1 MRRVSDIAPMR
12 STESMK
18 SYPRYLDWIR
28 YLSAWL
34 LFTYGLSK
42 LAGVQFTLHQD
53 IAQRPIGS
61 LSGFQLTWYYYSYSH
76 VYASILGLTQLAGA
90 AMLLFRKT
98 ALLGAAIMTPIMA
111 NILMINLFFNIA
123 VGAECTAAFIFASM
137 LALLWRDRAAL
148 VRLFWSQ
155 QAAEPVSSRKFH
167 RSMAALVVLVVVAQV
182 VFSVLYSL
190 KISK

>member
-1 MRRVSDIAPMR
+1 
-12 STESMK
+12 MK
-18 SYPRYLDWIR
+18 PYPRYLDWMR

-90 AMLLFRKT
+90 TMLLFRKT
-98 ALLGAAIMTPIMA
+98 ALLGAAIMTPVMA
-111 NILMINLFFNIA
+111 NILMINLFFHIA
-123 VGAECTAAFIFASM
+123 VGAECTAAFIFVSM

-148 VRLFWSQ
+148 VALFWSQ
-155 QAAEPVSSRKFH
+155 QAAEPASSRRFH
-167 RSMAALVVLVVVAQV
+167 RSMAAFVVLIVIAQV
-182 VFSVLYSL
+182 VFVMLYSL

>member
-1 MRRVSDIAPMR
+1 
-12 STESMK
+12 MK

-111 NILMINLFFNIA
+111 NILMINLFFHIA

>member
-1 MRRVSDIAPMR
+1 
-12 STESMK
+12 MK
-18 SYPRYLDWIR
+18 PYPRYLDWMR

-90 AMLLFRKT
+90 TMLLFRKT
-98 ALLGAAIMTPIMA
+98 ALLGAAIMTPVMA
-111 NILMINLFFNIA
+111 NILMINLFFHIA
-123 VGAECTAAFIFASM
+123 VGAECTAAFIFVSM

-148 VRLFWSQ
+148 VVLFWSQ
-155 QAAEPVSSRKFH
+155 QTAEPVSSRRFH
-167 RSMAALVVLVVVAQV
+167 RSMAAFVVLIVIAQV
-182 VFSVLYSL
+182 VFVMLYSL

>member
-1 MRRVSDIAPMR
+1 
-12 STESMK
+12 MK
-18 SYPRYLDWIR
+18 SYPGYLDWMR

-53 IAQRPIGS
+53 ITQRSIGS

-76 VYASILGLTQLAGA
+76 VYATILGLTQLAGA
-90 AMLLFRKT
+90 TMLLFRKT
-98 ALLGAAIMTPIMA
+98 ALLGAAIMTPVMA
-111 NILMINLFFNIA
+111 NILMINLFFHIA
-123 VGAECTAAFIFASM
+123 VGAECTAAFIFVSM

-148 VRLFWSQ
+148 VELFWSQ

-167 RSMAALVVLVVVAQV
+167 HSMAALVVLVVVAQV
-182 VFSVLYSL
+182 VFVVLYSL